1 MMRRLLAVAVLVG
14 FLGPLIG
21 CGNPAPPTPAPAPA
35 PAPTPNSSGAST
47 STDG

>member
-14 FLGPLIG
+14 FLGPIVG
-21 CGNPAPPTPAPAPA
+21 CGNPVPPVPAPAPA
-35 PAPTPNSSGAST
+35 PPPATTPSGAST

>member
-14 FLGPLIG
+14 FLGPIVG
-21 CGNPAPPTPAPAPA
+21 CGNPAPPAPAPA
-35 PAPTPNSSGAST
+35 PAPPPATTPSGAST